1 MQVLQKGPGLY
12 IMNETGGKTRGA
24 AAVPVKEEFFMSN
37 DVNLYQ
43 SPQSPANPAA
53 GMGGPLTGTML
64 RHLRDASPWLRFIGV
79 IGFIS
84 CGLMAMG
91 GIASFISSFFMGNL
105 WSEVAGVAEYA
116 DIFGIFFGVFMGLY
130 FIIFAV
136 LSFFPSLFVYNFGA
150 RIRSYLQSGMERDL
164 ETAFKNN
171 KSFWKFTGILVIISL
186 AFIPALLVLGVIIV
200 IAAA

>member
-1 MQVLQKGPGLY
+1 M
-12 IMNETGGKTRGA
+12 A
-24 AAVPVKEEFFMSN
+24 D

-43 SPQSPANPAA
+43 SPQSPANPAP
-53 GMGGPLTGTML
+53 GNGGHLTDTML
-64 RHLRDASPWLRFIGV
+64 RHLRDASPWLRFIGI

-84 CGLMAMG
+84 CGFLVLG
-91 GIASFISSFFMGNL
+91 GVFSFLSSSFVEGL
-105 WSEVAGVAEYA
+105 WDGVPEVAEYA
-116 DIFGIFFGVFMGLY
+116 GFLEVFFGVFMGVY

-136 LSFFPSLFVYNFGA
+136 LTFFPSLFVYSFGA

-186 AFIPALLVLGVIIV
+186 AFIPVLLVIGIV
-200 IAAA
+200 VGIAAAAA

>member
-1 MQVLQKGPGLY
+1 
-12 IMNETGGKTRGA
+12 
-24 AAVPVKEEFFMSN
+24 MSN

-53 GMGGPLTGTML
+53 GNGGPLTGIML
-64 RHLRDASPWLRFIGV
+64 RHLKDASPWLRFIGV

-84 CGLMAMG
+84 SGFLAMG
-91 GIASFISSFFMGNL
+91 GLGSFVSSFFMGNL
-105 WSEVAGVAEYA
+105 WREIPEVSEYA

-136 LSFFPSLFVYNFGA
+136 LSFFPSLFVYNFGT
-150 RIRSYLQSGMERDL
+150 RIRSYLQSGMDRDL

-171 KSFWKFTGILVIISL
+171 KSLWKFMGVLMIISL
-186 AFIPALLVLGVIIV
+186 AFIPVLLVIGVV
-200 IAAA
+200 VGIAAAA